1 VKKQRP
7 TKSAPRNQAE
17 SSARPRGRP
26 PVISNEQL
34 LSIARDVFLELGI
47 RATTAEVAKRAGIAE
62 GTLFHRF
69 ASKEEL
75 FRAAMRFDPED
86 VVAFIEALP
95 TRAGSPDLR
104 ATLIEFAEGFV
115 DHARV
120 ALPVMMMSWSNP
132 EGPFCGERGG
142 ERQERKRRVLGAVS
156 GFFEAEM
163 SLGRIEPGSAEVL
176 ARMLLGSLYQFC
188 MGEMLAEKETGLS
201 AAEFARGVVDVL
213 LAATARTGS
222 GRTRISPAQRGRSNR
237 TVAPR

>member
-1 VKKQRP
+1 
-7 TKSAPRNQAE
+7 
-17 SSARPRGRP
+17 
-26 PVISNEQL
+26 VISNEQL
-34 LSIARDVFLELGI
+34 LSIAREVFLELGI

-95 TRAGSPDLR
+95 KRAGSRDLR

-115 DHARV
+115 NHARV

-132 EGPFCGERGG
+132 EGPFCGDRGG
-142 ERQERKRRVLGAVS
+142 ERRARKRRVLGAVS
-156 GFFEAEM
+156 VFFEAEM
-163 SLGRIEPGSAEVL
+163 RLGRVQRGSPEVL

-188 MGEMLAEKETGLS
+188 MGEMFAEDEAGLS
-201 AAEFARGVVDVL
+201 APEFARGVVDVL

-222 GRTRISPAQRGRSNR
+222 GRARIPRAKRAPLNR
-237 TVAPR
+237 TLPTR